1 MSVNINKL
9 WKMKKQRRKA
19 GTRTHITDAACAS
32 EYMIR
37 LYVTQQELGDILSIK
52 IHKRDQ
58 DHASL
63 VIIMLRAL
71 SKIFPF
77 ARSEREKD
85 IFRVR
90 FLQLTVNKYFS
101 SHSEQNGREK
111 KHW

>member
-1 MSVNINKL
+1 
-9 WKMKKQRRKA
+9 
-19 GTRTHITDAACAS
+19 
-32 EYMIR
+32 MIR
-37 LYVTQQELGDILSIK
+37 LYVTKQEQLDDILSIK

-77 ARSEREKD
+77 ARSKRERERAKD

-90 FLQLTVNKYFS
+90 FLHLTVNKYFS
-101 SHSEQNGREK
+101 SHSQSRTGEK